1 MAPVIPPKDP
11 IAELRNRLRWIWAA
25 VVAIL
30 VMVAYDTD
38 TVYHLNQFI
47 HAL

>member
-1 MAPVIPPKDP
+1 MTPQD
-11 IAELRNRLRWIWAA
+11 EQRLRTVERLIHWIWAA

-30 VMVAYDTD
+30 IMVAYDTD

-47 HAL
+47 HSL